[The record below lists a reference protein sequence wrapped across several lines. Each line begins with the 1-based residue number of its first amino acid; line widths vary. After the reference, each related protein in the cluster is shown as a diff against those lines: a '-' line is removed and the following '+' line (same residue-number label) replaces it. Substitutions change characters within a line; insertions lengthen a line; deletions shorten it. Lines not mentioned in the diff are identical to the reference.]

1 MVSKKSTINLQF
13 EFSDTKCFFFFAKRE
28 QNNINSTSLGEP
40 NKIFGLPNAGS
51 YSNKNFLQLKSES
64 IKVTIEIVYYK
75 KYVNIIISNDY
86 IVI

>member
-1 MVSKKSTINLQF
+1 MNLVIQNV
-13 EFSDTKCFFFFAKRE
+13 FFAKRE
-28 QNNINSTSLGEP
+28 QNNINCTSLGEP